1 MDTLRKSVQNGLI
14 SFVFIHHKASF
25 YFSCRLPD
33 QVFSIPFPAQVE
45 VAKKSY
51 HMTCKEEKLAATR
64 EANSKGEASTPAE
77 QKKLQEKLEKCK
89 QDSQKVR
96 TYTGMTL

>member
-1 MDTLRKSVQNGLI
+1 M
-14 SFVFIHHKASF
+14 
-25 YFSCRLPD
+25 
-33 QVFSIPFPAQVE
+33 E

-51 HMTCKEEKLAATR
+51 HMACKEEKLAATR
-64 EANSKGEASTPAE
+64 EANSKGETSTPAE

-96 TYTGMTL
+96 TSAFHCFPLG

>member
-1 MDTLRKSVQNGLI
+1 M
-14 SFVFIHHKASF
+14 
-25 YFSCRLPD
+25 
-33 QVFSIPFPAQVE
+33 FSIPFPAQVE

-96 TYTGMTL
+96 TYTGMTLWEFRYANIILKNRLFQKSKESEYH